1 MSICKSKYTD
11 GKTGKEM
18 SNAQN
23 KCCFKISMNVPDDL
37 TGEAAGAAQM
47 LNGMNNKVICDDEK
61 LSKSTCS
68 KSGAMKALQAQMSH
82 DMPSDFLEKMVSFK
96 EVTWCPKKMSAGL
109 IVGVVIG
116 GIVLLAIIIFLI
128 SKRSQVKMRVR
139 PMV

>member
-23 KCCFKISMNVPDDL
+23 KCCFKMSVNVPNDL
-37 TGEAAGAAQM
+37 TGDAAGAVQM
-47 LNGMNNKVICDDEK
+47 LNAMNNKVICDDEK

-68 KSGAMKALQAQMSH
+68 KSGAMKALQSTRPK
-82 DMPSDFLEKMVSFK
+82 DMPAAALEKMVSFK
-96 EVTWCPKKMSAGL
+96 EVTWCSKKLSTGL
-109 IVGVVIG
+109 IVGIVAG
-116 GIVLLAIIIFLI
+116 GVVLLAIIIFLI
-128 SKRSQVKMRVR
+128 SKRSQVKTRIR